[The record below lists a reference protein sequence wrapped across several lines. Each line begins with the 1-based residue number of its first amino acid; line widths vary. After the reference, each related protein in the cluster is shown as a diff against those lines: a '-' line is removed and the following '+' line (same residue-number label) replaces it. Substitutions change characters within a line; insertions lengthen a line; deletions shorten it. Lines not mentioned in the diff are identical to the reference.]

1 MRVVRRNLFL
11 GIEIL
16 KTSCFVKT
24 PQNPAQRKLDDHETL
39 ITKLDNE
46 NDTGRISEDM
56 RRFTVCYLVQGSE
69 GTFETR

>member
-1 MRVVRRNLFL
+1 MFR
-11 GIEIL
+11 
-16 KTSCFVKT
+16 KT
-24 PQNPAQRKLDDHETL
+24 PQKPAQCKQDDHDTI

-69 GTFETR
+69 GTLETR